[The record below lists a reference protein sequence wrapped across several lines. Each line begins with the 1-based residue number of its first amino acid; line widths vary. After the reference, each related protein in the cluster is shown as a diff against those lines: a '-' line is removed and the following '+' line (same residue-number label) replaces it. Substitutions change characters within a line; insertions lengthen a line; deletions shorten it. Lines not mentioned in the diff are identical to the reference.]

1 MVTMFTNCKTTNW
14 LTKGISSK
22 KLAKEKAKV
31 IAKAKK
37 QIEKMPSEVC
47 GLAVKD
53 SNNIGCEA
61 SRDES

>member
-1 MVTMFTNCKTTNW
+1 MVTMFTNCKTTDW

-37 QIEKMPSEVC
+37 QIEKNALRVLRDGGERQHQYRVC
-47 GLAVKD
+47 DKQG
-53 SNNIGCEA
+53 
-61 SRDES
+61 